1 MLIRMRWVGLG
12 LLVALSLAACGSQ
25 TVLTPPPNASPT
37 PMVVMTQVV
46 VAPNPTA
53 FVVIQ
58 PPATPTPVGIADP
71 FAYCTAVGNI
81 DEPDARYAGPK
92 TPDVIVK
99 GLLRALKIP
108 DAPLAE
114 NARLTTWRCMNNQVW
129 ACSFGANIPCPEKA
143 DTSRTPAQPV
153 AEFCKT
159 NRNASVIPAVVTGR
173 ATVYEWRCSNGAPQ
187 IVKELTKP
195 DARGFLSMFWYPIP
209 PP

>member
-1 MLIRMRWVGLG
+1 MQNRSPLILFV
-12 LLVALSLAACGSQ
+12 LLIALALSACGSQ
-25 TVLTPPPNASPT
+25 AALTPPPNASPT
-37 PMVVMTQVV
+37 LIPVMTQMVI
-46 VAPNPTA
+46 APNPTA

-58 PPATPTPVGIADP
+58 PPATPTPVGITDP
-71 FAYCTAVGNI
+71 FAYCAAVGNM
-81 DEPDARYAGPK
+81 DEPDARYSGPK

-143 DTSRTPAQPV
+143 DTNRTPSAPIT
-153 AEFCKT
+153 EYCKA
-159 NRNASVIPAVVTGR
+159 NRNATIIPVVVTGR
-173 ATVYEWRCSNGAPQ
+173 ATVYEWRCANGAPQ

-195 DARGFLSMFWYPIP
+195 DARGFLAMFWYPISP
-209 PP
+209 Q